1 MNLSI
6 IIVNFNTSDLLR
18 NCLTSIFNQ
27 KGVEYEVWVVDN
39 ASRDDSIQM
48 VENDFPKVKLIKN
61 SQNIGFARGN
71 NVALR
76 QAQGEYLFLLNS
88 DAILKEE
95 TLSRICDFL
104 ESNPKVGILG
114 IKILN
119 PDGSPQAS
127 VGKFYNLGNAFLML
141 FGGEK
146 LGFLRYSPNKVTEV
160 DWVVGAALI
169 VRREVLEKAG
179 FLDENLFMY
188 MEEVEWCFR
197 VKKAGFRVFFY
208 PEAEAIH
215 YIRASGSKTAAILGI
230 YKGLTYFYRKHKPL
244 WELLVL
250 RGMLKTKAGIAW
262 IIGFLSNNRYLKTT
276 YAEAFHLA

>member
-6 IIVNFNTSDLLR
+6 IIVNFNTRDLLR

-39 ASRDDSIQM
+39 ASRDNSIQM
-48 VENDFPKVKLIKN
+48 VKNDFPKVKLIKN
-61 SQNIGFARGN
+61 SQNIGFAKGN

-88 DAILKEE
+88 DTILKEE
-95 TLSRICDFL
+95 TLSRICGFL
-104 ESNPKVGILG
+104 KSNPEVGILG

-119 PDGSPQAS
+119 PDGSPQTS

-146 LGFLRYSPNKVTEV
+146 LGFLRDSPNKVTEV
-160 DWVVGAALI
+160 DWVAGAALI

-197 VKKAGFRVFFY
+197 VKKTGFRVFFY
-208 PEAEAIH
+208 PEAEVVH
-215 YIRASGSKTAAILGI
+215 YVRASGSKTAAILGI

-262 IIGFLSNNRYLKTT
+262 MIGFLSNNRYLKTT
-276 YAEAFHLA
+276 YSEAFHLA